1 MSIGVH
7 MSISILVSSVC
18 VPSSG
23 IVTGLILQS
32 EGLSRFFSST
42 TVQKHQFF
50 SAQSSL
56 WSNSLY
62 VTTGKDILLTI
73 RTFVGKVMSLLFN
86 KLSRFV
92 LNEYHGI
99 WSHHFMAN
107 GETMEIMTDF
117 IFLGSKITSD
127 DACSHEIKRCWLL
140 RRKGE
145 NRLY

>member
-1 MSIGVH
+1 MV
-7 MSISILVSSVC
+7 
-18 VPSSG
+18 
-23 IVTGLILQS
+23 Q
-32 EGLSRFFSST
+32 LS
-42 TVQKHQFF
+42 
-50 SAQSSL
+50 
-56 WSNSLY
+56 NLY

-92 LNEYHGI
+92 INEYHGI